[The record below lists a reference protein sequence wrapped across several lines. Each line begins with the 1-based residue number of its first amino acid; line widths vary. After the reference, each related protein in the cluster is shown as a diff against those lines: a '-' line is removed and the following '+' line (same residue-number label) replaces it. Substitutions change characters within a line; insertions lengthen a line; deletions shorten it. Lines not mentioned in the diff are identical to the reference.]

1 MTTNTEKC
9 PGRLSFGC
17 KAVLTMCTFWLIS
30 TNGFASDGR
39 ITPTVRTYVKQVV
52 NEKLC
57 KNYA

>member
-1 MTTNTEKC
+1 MTTKTENC
-9 PGRLSFGC
+9 PGRISIEC
-17 KAVLTMCTFWLIS
+17 EAVLTICTFWLIS
-30 TNGFASDGR
+30 TYGFASDGR